1 MTTNH
6 FFRDL
11 LQKAGVIKGTP
22 TVGEIR
28 ARREAIR
35 SVYSTEL
42 GRKELTRLLLGGS
55 VFTHLDASDTEE
67 IARHNMMVDLMDD
80 MGLLDEANME
90 RLVGYML
97 TLPVIPDWVA
107 KE

>member
-1 MTTNH
+1 MTTDS

-11 LQKAGVIKGTP
+11 
-22 TVGEIR
+22 IR
-28 ARREAIR
+28 KQGLRDIPSLDSFKARREAIR
-35 SVYSTEL
+35 QVYSTEL
-42 GRKELTRLLLGGS
+42 GRKELTRLLIGAS
-55 VFTHLDASDTEE
+55 VFTHLDATDTEE
-67 IARHNMMVDLMDD
+67 IARHNMIVDLMDD

-97 TLPVIPDWVA
+97 TLPVMPDWVA